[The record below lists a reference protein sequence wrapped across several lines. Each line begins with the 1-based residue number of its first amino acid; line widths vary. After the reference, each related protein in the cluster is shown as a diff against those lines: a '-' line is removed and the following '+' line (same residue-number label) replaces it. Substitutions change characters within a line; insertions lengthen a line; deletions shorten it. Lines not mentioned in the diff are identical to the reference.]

1 MLWYLCATEYLL
13 YVAAAY
19 MTKNVLV
26 VLLHVAIQLMVYE
39 GMAQQL
45 LLGAIWIC
53 AWQEDQMEANTIFV
67 H

>member
-1 MLWYLCATEYLL
+1 
-13 YVAAAY
+13 

-45 LLGAIWIC
+45 LLGAI
-53 AWQEDQMEANTIFV
+53 
-67 H
+67 